1 MGSICFHRRPHL
13 DNPIR
18 PTSSCDNFAPVLV
31 FTPRNTPAAI
41 SFPVG
46 KTCAA
51 WSGGTGGLLQPL
63 LEGLGDKR
71 GRGTVEC
78 GMCLGRGGEGES
90 VCTGEVSW
98 RGPCDDALHV
108 QFFYKLPGSKG
119 GLFYAFV
126 DT

>member
-1 MGSICFHRRPHL
+1 MGSIFFHKILYL

-18 PTSSCDNFAPVLV
+18 PTSSCDNLTPVLV
-31 FTPRNTPAAI
+31 FTPRNTPTAI

-51 WSGGTGGLLQPL
+51 WSRGTGGLLQTL
-63 LEGLGDKR
+63 LKSLSDKR
-71 GRGTVEC
+71 GRGAIESS
-78 GMCLGRGGEGES
+78 MCLSGGGEGEGMR
-90 VCTGEVSW
+90 TGEVSW

-119 GLFYAFV
+119 GLLDAFV